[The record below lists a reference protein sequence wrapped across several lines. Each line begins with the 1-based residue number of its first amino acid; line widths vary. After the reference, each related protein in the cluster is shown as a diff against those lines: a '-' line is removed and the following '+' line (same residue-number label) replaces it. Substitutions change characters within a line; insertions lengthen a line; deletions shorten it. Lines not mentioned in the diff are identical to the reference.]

1 MSQAPQGARHDA
13 AGRAATK
20 ATAYGGSEAGAIL
33 GGAVGPPIIGGI
45 IGGVVGEKVGEKS
58 AGRFGVDETAKKVS
72 DDLAKVVGQ
81 RNVDKLGEITLTALG
96 YSSEEECVCCPCMP
110 ASQILFIIMLVFFGF
125 NWYRLSIGI
134 DYDWGCTGSIT
145 KSQTLEV
152 PNENINETLV
162 DNYYVSAEHEALNRT
177 VFLIAY
183 PCEWGF
189 HYLVSGAAVWLAFL
203 PFYITQL
210 LGNCWRQ
217 CCCCL
222 CDPLVCF
229 ACCVDVIKRYCCEIG
244 RFNCISFIWHSMC
257 LFQVCWACGGTYW
270 LLKAVYFSEEDYRK
284 WDVDNKLIKVVLASI
299 VLDLVLAGSELFHK
313 LRLVY
318 AQKSTTTHPET
329 QEMHQLNT
337 NPC

>member
-1 MSQAPQGARHDA
+1 MRLLPVHASLANLIHHNAR
-13 AGRAATK
+13 
-20 ATAYGGSEAGAIL
+20 
-33 GGAVGPPIIGGI
+33 
-45 IGGVVGEKVGEKS
+45 
-58 AGRFGVDETAKKVS
+58 VS
-72 DDLAKVVGQ
+72 FFFFFNWICSMDLF
-81 RNVDKLGEITLTALG
+81 L
-96 YSSEEECVCCPCMP
+96 CMHCR
-110 ASQILFIIMLVFFGF
+110 FFGF

-222 CDPLVCF
+222 CDPLV
-229 ACCVDVIKRYCCEIG
+229 R
-244 RFNCISFIWHSMC
+244 
-257 LFQVCWACGGTYW
+257 
-270 LLKAVYFSEEDYRK
+270 
-284 WDVDNKLIKVVLASI
+284 
-299 VLDLVLAGSELFHK
+299 
-313 LRLVY
+313 
-318 AQKSTTTHPET
+318 
-329 QEMHQLNT
+329 
-337 NPC
+337 